1 MRRRDW
7 EFFAAEIAEGGAPR
21 LIEDAMADLAI
32 TFHWSPA
39 VMDEMSVSELLGWRE
54 HAARR
59 SRPPEKPGKR

>member
-1 MRRRDW
+1 
-7 EFFAAEIAEGGAPR
+7 
-21 LIEDAMADLAI
+21 MADLAI

-59 SRPPEKPGKR
+59 SRPTEKPGKR